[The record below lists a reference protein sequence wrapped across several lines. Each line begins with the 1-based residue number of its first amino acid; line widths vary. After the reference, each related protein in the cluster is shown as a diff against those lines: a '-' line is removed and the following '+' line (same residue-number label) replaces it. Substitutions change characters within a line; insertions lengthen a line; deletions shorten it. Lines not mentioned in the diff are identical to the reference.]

1 LLFPYLQS
9 KATEVFRCPADV
21 RYGRYQG
28 NDPAKA
34 GTSALVARSYSM
46 NGAVGTD
53 PYSSPSFELPV
64 NGPWLDNYHGHVR
77 GKAWRTYAR
86 FNDIVAPTPAK
97 LAILFDED
105 EYSINDAGF
114 QFGMVMPQWID
125 WPATR
130 HQMSGTISF
139 ADGHVELHHWV
150 DPSTQVVQGNV
161 SIKNVPGSP
170 DYQWLWERIS
180 ARIQP

>member
-1 LLFPYLQS
+1 LLLPYLRREAS
-9 KATEVFRCPADV
+9 DEFRCPAHLT
-21 RYGRYQG
+21 YGRYQG
-28 NDPAKA
+28 SDPAKQ
-34 GTSALVARSYSM
+34 GTLVLAARDYSM

-53 PYSSPSFELPV
+53 PYSSPNFELPV
-64 NGPWLDNYHGHVR
+64 NGPWLDNNHNHVR
-77 GKAWRTYAR
+77 GKTWRTYAR
-86 FNDIVAPTPAK
+86 FSDIVAPTPAM

-114 QFGMVMPQWID
+114 QFGMEMPQWID

-130 HQMSGTISF
+130 HQLAGTVSF

-150 DPSTQVVQGNV
+150 DPSTQVAQGNV
-161 SIKNVPGSP
+161 ARKNVPGSP